1 MILYV
6 GASLYHILCFSIHK
20 IRNHPTEDALLVI
33 GDNIFSK
40 SGMNELKKDLEQTQV
55 FKRVEIL
62 KFIEGAYSNPY
73 KITRNSD
80 EERID
85 QYIRYNEKWIED
97 WLSKKN
103 IRLSDYTEFN
113 SAIDHRHLGLY
124 LLSKRIS
131 YQYFEDG
138 NGLLSRRWAQL
149 EFHKKSQYASYA
161 VCERLH
167 ALGENDIVTKK
178 YANQSAQEEDFRDD
192 KMEDFEVTKLFK
204 TLDEKD
210 QKKILRMF
218 HAKKLE
224 LPKGKDPVLYLTR
237 YVRYLQKPTI
247 ENHEFI
253 STMIVDLFAKDYPL
267 IVKPHPRDFTGRY
280 QDIFRDAVVLPKQF
294 PSELL
299 PFVYDGKYEKIIS
312 TGSTAIDALKNYGK
326 EVIKLDI
333 EFENKVH
340 AIYQYTASVL
350 FVREMFSNLKKEE
363 MALVGCSRE
372 LMNPLC
378 REFLG
383 FEADAQID
391 KNKNYKVILCD
402 EVSKE
407 ISNKDLKADCICY
420 LNSDHDYRFADDIKQ
435 GFENIHYLNVLVRQ
449 TKENPIGKDQE
460 HAIFVNTKDQKI
472 VDKLERFF
480 IRHEFFYTGVEMFVG
495 NASAAQKQY
504 MQIVSEILWT
514 KSMQERNTNQTIF
527 LNLPKMKKH
536 ISPNDIKM
544 MKQLLKKV
552 KEERNLNESNSLCTN
567 EIK

>member
-20 IRNHPTEDALLVI
+20 IINHPNEDALLVI

-40 SGMNELKKDLEQTQV
+40 SGMDELKSDLEQTQI

-73 KITRNSD
+73 KITKNSS
-80 EERID
+80 EEMVD
-85 QYIRYNEKWIED
+85 QYIRYNEEWVED
-97 WLSKKN
+97 WLLKKK

-124 LLSKRIS
+124 LLSKKIS

-138 NGLLSRRWAQL
+138 NGLLSRRWVQL
-149 EFHKKSQYASYA
+149 EFHKKAQYASYA

-167 ALGENDIVTKK
+167 ALGESEIVTKK
-178 YANQSAQEEDFRDD
+178 YANKDAQEEGFYDE
-192 KMEDFEVTKLFK
+192 KMEDFEVTKLFG
-204 TLDEKD
+204 TLDEKN
-210 QKKILRMF
+210 KIKILQMF
-218 HAKKLE
+218 HAKKIKLS
-224 LPKGKDPVLYLTR
+224 KGKDPVLYLTR

-253 STMIVDLFAKDYPL
+253 SSMIVDLFAKDHPL

-280 QDIFRDAVVLPKQF
+280 QDMFQGAVVLPKQF

-299 PFVYDGKYEKIIS
+299 PFLYDGKYEKIVT
-312 TGSTAIDALKNYGK
+312 TGSTAIDALKDYGK

-333 EFENKVH
+333 EFENKVY

-350 FVREMFSNLKKEE
+350 FVREMFEDLKEDE
-363 MALVGCSRE
+363 IAIVGCSME
-372 LMNPLC
+372 LMTPLC

-383 FEADAQID
+383 FGCSTQID
-391 KNKNYKVILCD
+391 KDKKYKVILCD
-402 EVSKE
+402 EINE
-407 ISNKDLKADCICY
+407 NNLKADCICY
-420 LNSDHDYRFADDIKQ
+420 LNSDHDYRFADNIKQ

-449 TKENPIGKDQE
+449 TKENAVGKDQE
-460 HAIFVNTKDQKI
+460 HAIFINTKDQEI

-495 NASAAQKQY
+495 NASTAQKQY
-504 MQIVSEILWT
+504 MQIVSEILWR
-514 KSMQERNTNQTIF
+514 KSMQERTKNETIF
-527 LNLPKMKKH
+527 INLPKMKKH

-544 MKQLLKKV
+544 MKQLLQKV
-552 KEERNLNESNSLCTN
+552 KEERNLNESNSLCAN

>member
-20 IRNHPTEDALLVI
+20 LLNHPKEDALLVL

-40 SGMNELKKDLEQTQV
+40 SGMKELKRDLEHAQI
-55 FKRVEIL
+55 FSRVEIL

-73 KITRNSD
+73 KITKKSS
-80 EERID
+80 EEKID
-85 QYIRYNEKWIED
+85 QYIKYNEEWIEN
-97 WLSKKN
+97 WLSKKK

-138 NGLLSRRWAQL
+138 NGLLSRREVQL

-161 VCERLH
+161 LCKRLH
-167 ALGENDIVTKK
+167 ALGENEIVTKK
-178 YANQSAQEEDFRDD
+178 YANQSAQEDGFCDE
-192 KMEDFEVTKLFK
+192 KMEDFQVTSLFK
-204 TLDEKD
+204 ILSEQD
-210 QKKILRMF
+210 QRRILGMF
-218 HAKKLE
+218 HAKKIE
-224 LPKGKDPVLYLTR
+224 LRKGKDPVLYLTR

-253 STMIVDLFAKDYPL
+253 SSIIIDLFAKDYPL

-280 QDIFRDAVVLPKQF
+280 QDMFGDAIVLPKQF

-299 PFVYDGKYEKIIS
+299 PFLYEGKYEKII
-312 TGSTAIDALKNYGK
+312 TIGSTAIDALKGYGK

-333 EFENKVH
+333 EFENKMY

-350 FVREMFSNLKKEE
+350 FAREIFPDLKKDEIGI
-363 MALVGCSRE
+363 VGCSME

-378 REFLG
+378 KEFLG
-383 FEADAQID
+383 FEGNAQID
-391 KNKNYKVILCD
+391 KDKKYKVILCD
-402 EVSKE
+402 E
-407 ISNKDLKADCICY
+407 ISEKDLKADCICY

-435 GFENIHYLNVLVRQ
+435 GFEHIHYLNVLVRK
-449 TKENPIGKDQE
+449 TKNDAVGKDQE
-460 HAIFVNTKDQKI
+460 HAIFVNTEHEDIVEKI
-472 VDKLERFF
+472 EQFF
-480 IRHEFFYTGVEMFVG
+480 IRHEFFHTGVEMFVG
-495 NASAAQKQY
+495 NASTAQKQY
-504 MQIVSEILWT
+504 MQIVSEILWR
-514 KSMQERNTNQTIF
+514 KSMQERTENETIF
-527 LNLPKMKKH
+527 INLPKMKKH

-544 MKQLLKKV
+544 MKQLLQKV
-552 KEERNLNESNSLCTN
+552 KQERNLDESNSLCAN